1 MKKPLFVFL
10 LLLLCFSSCNMDDN
24 QEVFKPQTVDITD
37 TSAEEVTVSS
47 MNQEII
53 LKWVKGGN
61 LYGLMPLENRNRSI
75 TKYRS
80 NRNPLGSY
88 IFEAEDD
95 SFSFSI
101 ADLEL
106 GAIGKYMVY
115 CLQRMVFDINTDM
128 ILDFAK
134 PELFHDFAGNRVYMN
149 YYQVDMKD
157 PGKYGIEN
165 PERVTFVDMI
175 LDADGETSAYIFEDI
190 PEAKLSWF
198 GVHDFSNIDSF
209 RFLMLA
215 KAEGNCDGQ
224 WQIAMRTPVR
234 IDIGD
239 VVNLVSPATY
249 EIDNTVD
256 DLVLE
261 FSIPEKSNVYRNY
274 TVEFF
279 PVDPD
284 DGKIF
289 HKAAVNVGDEKI
301 VIHVG
306 KLDYPVYFE
315 SYWWNG
321 ESDVTY
327 GEIENGLK
335 LRAVSEEEQTFLEQ
349 GRMEF
354 SENNP
359 ECSFPLKS
367 ISSGKDEIMVKGF
380 FEFADGYDPEKVR
393 VSVEFSE
400 GLEASCHLVATSPNN
415 QGVYNRG
422 GSFSIDMR
430 RDERPVE
437 AFVSIK
443 GIHTVA
449 DPVMTV
455 RVEDI
460 SR

>member
-24 QEVFKPQTVDITD
+24 QEVFKPQTVDITN

-47 MNQEII
+47 MNQEVI
-53 LKWVKGGN
+53 LKGVKGGN

-95 SFSFSI
+95 SFTFSV

-106 GAIGKYMVY
+106 GAIGKYMIY

-224 WQIAMRTPVR
+224 
-234 IDIGD
+234 
-239 VVNLVSPATY
+239 
-249 EIDNTVD
+249 
-256 DLVLE
+256 
-261 FSIPEKSNVYRNY
+261 
-274 TVEFF
+274 
-279 PVDPD
+279 
-284 DGKIF
+284 
-289 HKAAVNVGDEKI
+289 
-301 VIHVG
+301 
-306 KLDYPVYFE
+306 
-315 SYWWNG
+315 
-321 ESDVTY
+321 
-327 GEIENGLK
+327 
-335 LRAVSEEEQTFLEQ
+335 
-349 GRMEF
+349 
-354 SENNP
+354 
-359 ECSFPLKS
+359 
-367 ISSGKDEIMVKGF
+367 
-380 FEFADGYDPEKVR
+380 
-393 VSVEFSE
+393 
-400 GLEASCHLVATSPNN
+400 
-415 QGVYNRG
+415 
-422 GSFSIDMR
+422 
-430 RDERPVE
+430 
-437 AFVSIK
+437 
-443 GIHTVA
+443 
-449 DPVMTV
+449 
-455 RVEDI
+455 
-460 SR
+460 

>member
-24 QEVFKPQTVDITD
+24 QEVFKPQTVDITNS
-37 TSAEEVTVSS
+37 SAEEVTVSS

-53 LKWVKGGN
+53 LKGVKGGN

-95 SFSFSI
+95 SFTFSV

-106 GAIGKYMVY
+106 GAIGKYMIY

-157 PGKYGIEN
+157 PGKYGIDE

-261 FSIPEKSNVYRNY
+261 FSIPKNRMF
-274 TVEFF
+274 T
-279 PVDPD
+279 
-284 DGKIF
+284 
-289 HKAAVNVGDEKI
+289 
-301 VIHVG
+301 
-306 KLDYPVYFE
+306 
-315 SYWWNG
+315 
-321 ESDVTY
+321 
-327 GEIENGLK
+327 EIIL
-335 LRAVSEEEQTFLEQ
+335 
-349 GRMEF
+349 
-354 SENNP
+354 
-359 ECSFPLKS
+359 
-367 ISSGKDEIMVKGF
+367 
-380 FEFADGYDPEKVR
+380 
-393 VSVEFSE
+393 
-400 GLEASCHLVATSPNN
+400 
-415 QGVYNRG
+415 
-422 GSFSIDMR
+422 
-430 RDERPVE
+430 
-437 AFVSIK
+437 
-443 GIHTVA
+443 
-449 DPVMTV
+449 
-455 RVEDI
+455 
-460 SR
+460 